1 MKKLNQL
8 ILSLFFIFFL
18 FVTCSKDDPI
28 IQYLLTVEVTPS
40 QGGSVSNSSG
50 TYDNGETISLFATP
64 SSEYVFKNWT
74 GGVSGTD
81 NPITIV
87 MNSNKNITANFEKM
101 KYSLTIEV
109 EGEGIV
115 EEVIKVQGKS
125 ADYSSGSVLELTAKP
140 LDGWLFKE
148 WKGDITG
155 SNNPAQITMSNA
167 KTVTAVFEKITSIAI
182 TNPIDELIITHEYFP
197 EIKGR
202 TVSGL
207 EISITDFVILS
218 DDKVTIVD
226 KKIVGAKSG
235 DSSIEINYGDLK
247 VTSQFY
253 VNPIEEITNI
263 DSYLTIPASNSKI
276 LVPVVVINYYA
287 TLNGIDIDTK
297 RQPNYYSLDPITI
310 DKLKTKTIDELTLT
324 KYGIEEGSKF
334 RGFNNS
340 TSDPNVG
347 IKVIKYYNIYEIKKT
362 MSPDNI
368 NYFADYFDMF
378 SKINLEDAVNNLGV
392 KEVWFS
398 LRPLSSEYP
407 VVESENLSPDN
418 FQAGGH
424 ESNMSS
430 PTSGDVS
437 NSYRVQNDLPIY
449 NKTYVLYTYNLQ
461 RSHAENIHNHGHQIE
476 AQLDY
481 LDEGVL
487 SNGERL
493 FLNKFVGV
501 NYSIYSGKPFGRCGM
516 THFPPNTTVDYD
528 WNNPT
533 VVKSDIEDWKPEGGV
548 QKDINNSKWMNINY
562 SYPSISYSVNENDD
576 QYKWI
581 MFWFQTIP
589 GNNNDIK
596 YGDYTIS
603 NWWDLL
609 YNWDDAIRDNKTLW
623 E

>member
-18 FVTCSKDDPI
+18 FVTCSEDDPI
-28 IQYLLTVEVTPS
+28 IQYSLTFEVTPS
-40 QGGSVSNSSG
+40 EGGSISNSSG
-50 TYDNGETISLFATP
+50 KYDDGETISLLATP
-64 SSEYVFKNWT
+64 SPEYVFKNWSV
-74 GGVSGTD
+74 GASGTN

-253 VNPIEEITNI
+253 VNPIE
-263 DSYLTIPASNSKI
+263 YLNVDDFLSTPSSGSELII
-276 LVPVVVINYYA
+276 PVVVINYLP
-287 TLNGIDIDTK
+287 TKNGIHINQDT
-297 RQPNYYSLDPITI
+297 YPIRDYGDVI
-310 DKLKTKTIDELTLT
+310 VQDLPISEVSKWILSNDLKTKFS
-324 KYGIEEGSKF
+324 IEEGSKY

-340 TSDPNVG
+340 NAVPYVG
-347 IKVIKYYNIYEIKKT
+347 IRVLKY
-362 MSPDNI
+362 
-368 NYFADYFDMF
+368 
-378 SKINLEDAVNNLGV
+378 INLYEVPKLPNPRQTVLSDGEEGWNPDYNEIFELINLRNLVNDLGV
-392 KEVWFS
+392 KEVWFNSKS
-398 LRPLSSEYP
+398 LYIP
-407 VVESENLSPDN
+407 
-418 FQAGGH
+418 

-430 PTSGDVS
+430 PLTGDIS
-437 NSYRVQNDLPIY
+437 NSYHDDDLPIY
-449 NKTYVLYTYNLQ
+449 DKTYIVYGNFIHRWY
-461 RSHAENIHNHGHQIE
+461 AENIHNRGHQIE
-476 AQLDY
+476 AQLAY
-481 LDEGVL
+481 LN
-487 SNGERL
+487 SL
-493 FLNKFVGV
+493 FFWQDFAGYPKGAPQP
-501 NYSIYSGKPFGRCGM
+501 YYKGGRCGS
-516 THFPPNTTVDYD
+516 THYTPNSVSDYD
-528 WNNPT
+528 YDNNEL
-533 VVKSDIEDWKPEGGV
+533 VLSDIGDWKPDNSGDKILVNNLTWKQSRPLPISLPDFNMLVKYSDLTKDNDVGSDPQGGWL
-548 QKDINNSKWMNINY
+548 IYWMQ
-562 SYPSISYSVNENDD
+562 S
-576 QYKWI
+576 
-581 MFWFQTIP
+581 IP
-589 GNNNDIK
+589 GKNNGIP
-596 YGDYTIS
+596 YGNFTITD
-603 NWWDLL
+603 WWDLF
-609 YNWDDAIRDNKTLW
+609 YNWDDTIRNNKTLW